1 MPGPV
6 VVAVEI
12 PAPREAV
19 WAELAT
25 LEDHVEWMQDAHRIE
40 FLGEQ
45 RRGVGTRMEVETR
58 FGPLRTSDVM
68 EFTAWD
74 EPASMAVHHRGLFTG
89 TGEFTLTET
98 PGGGTRVEWREHI
111 QFPWFFLGPAG
122 AWAARPVFRF
132 VWRRNLQRLRQ
143 RLSGL

>member
-1 MPGPV
+1 MPAPV

-19 WAELAT
+19 WEELAA
-25 LEDHVEWMQDAHRIE
+25 LERHVDWMQDAHSIR
-40 FLGEQ
+40 FLGDR

-58 FGPLRTSDVM
+58 FGPLRTNDVM

-74 EPASMAVHHRGLFTG
+74 EPESMAVHHRGLFTG
-89 TGEFTLTET
+89 TGEFTLTEI
-98 PGGGTRVEWREHI
+98 PGGATRVEWREQIH
-111 QFPWFFLGPAG
+111 FPWFFLGPAG

-132 VWRRNLQRLRQ
+132 VWRRNLERLRQ
-143 RLSGL
+143 RITGP